1 MTTASNYADFFKAN
15 YLEVDEEIEQ
25 WFAGKH
31 SPNGTKN
38 ACVAHQVSCLKLCG
52 MPYPEL
58 GTMASI
64 NVDYFARW
72 ALAHNWSKVTDIK
85 TLQPGDICVSGPSQS
100 DIDHVYCFLS
110 YKTENIA
117 IVLHNQAVGPAERYL
132 KGGSCGQ
139 FRFAVRMS
147 DRAASPAAVPADTDW
162 QTIKHPY
169 TNGDDDS
176 ALPVIEI
183 GHGLIKIISDGSCD
197 ADGSPNIGS
206 IDPKYGQSATSL
218 ARSGGKWNGWNG
230 TDGRQFV
237 NSETIPYYVVPLN
250 FFDFNGGT
258 TLKGGDVARISYKGK
273 TVYAIL
279 ADEGPKKLIGE
290 MSIKAIEALGGNPWD
305 APHKKIVRGIPFGV
319 EYLIKPNSC
328 DLSKC
333 RDFESIQKYGA
344 SLFSSQPTF
353 PPITE
358 PQLLSIQ
365 VGDFGSEVESVQ
377 TNINRTFTDIL
388 LTVDGKFGPLT
399 DAAVEMFQTR
409 TKLPVTGIVDKATW
423 DKLISTSA
431 ESLSES
437 QTPTPTP
444 RPAPPPSPKAPAL
457 VIPWATQVKPFK
469 TSWTYDAGFPKGLVV
484 HFSATGP
491 TPSEE
496 SGVEDYMRATWSVF
510 MMKRSGEL
518 LQTFPLNRGGYHCGT
533 VAHDNSLGVEIVA
546 AGRCTPV
553 TIDGTKKFAPWY
565 AYGKDANGKTTLI
578 HPDRCLA
585 ESEMRYVG
593 PNKTKNIYSGW
604 YQKYTKEQ
612 EETLIKLCLFL
623 KSQAP
628 NYFDFDLV
636 VGHDETCDAH
646 GRPGAKNDPGGALTM
661 DMPTFRQFLK
671 DLWARQTP

>member
-1 MTTASNYADFFKAN
+1 VSEGSLGELFRVAPRLLREVRADR
-15 YLEVDEEIEQ
+15 YGIRTVLEVEGVPVRFD
-25 WFAGKH
+25 AL
-31 SPNGTKN
+31 S
-38 ACVAHQVSCLKLCG
+38 VSS
-52 MPYPEL
+52 E
-58 GTMASI
+58 AQ
-64 NVDYFARW
+64 
-72 ALAHNWSKVTDIK
+72 
-85 TLQPGDICVSGPSQS
+85 TLVR
-100 DIDHVYCFLS
+100 
-110 YKTENIA
+110 
-117 IVLHNQAVGPAERYL
+117 ERL
-132 KGGSCGQ
+132 
-139 FRFAVRMS
+139 
-147 DRAASPAAVPADTDW
+147 
-162 QTIKHPY
+162 
-169 TNGDDDS
+169 
-176 ALPVIEI
+176 
-183 GHGLIKIISDGSCD
+183 
-197 ADGSPNIGS
+197 
-206 IDPKYGQSATSL
+206 
-218 ARSGGKWNGWNG
+218 
-230 TDGRQFV
+230 
-237 NSETIPYYVVPLN
+237 
-250 FFDFNGGT
+250 DFNGGT
-258 TLKGGDVARISYKGK
+258 ALKGGDVARISYKGK

-279 ADEGPKKLIGE
+279 ADEGPKTLIGE

-328 DLSKC
+328 DFSKC
-333 RDFESIQKYGA
+333 RDFESIQKYGV

-353 PPITE
+353 TPITE

-377 TNINRTFTDIL
+377 TNINRIFTDIL

-437 QTPTPTP
+437 QTPAPTP
-444 RPAPPPSPKAPAL
+444 RPSPPPSPRTPAL

-484 HFSATGP
+484 HFTATGP

-553 TIDGTKKFAPWY
+553 TIDGAKKFAPWY

-585 ESEMRYVG
+585 ESDMRYVG

-661 DMPTFRQFLK
+661 DMPSFRQFLK
-671 DLWARQTP
+671 DRWAGQTP